1 MMAQHISSAAREMI
15 LQKLVVHMQ
24 HRAFDVILER
34 YVGSSSTSRE
44 QG

>member
-1 MMAQHISSAAREMI
+1 MMAQHISSAAREI

-34 YVGSSSTSRE
+34 YVGTSPPSRE
-44 QG
+44 QD